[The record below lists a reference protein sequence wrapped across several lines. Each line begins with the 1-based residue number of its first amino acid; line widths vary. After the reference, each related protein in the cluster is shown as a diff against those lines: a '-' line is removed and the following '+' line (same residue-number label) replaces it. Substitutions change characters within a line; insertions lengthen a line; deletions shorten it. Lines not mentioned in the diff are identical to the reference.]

1 MDYVELMEL
10 ASQYSNNIAEGDYFI
25 SDNSNE
31 IREVLDNPHLMNAIE
46 ENLQIIIPNYDT
58 FITHFNRFLS
68 YNRNILEGRDGNYG
82 LENLEL
88 NDENNNENNNGN
100 IINTDRVENNNNYII
115 ENNIENNVQDT
126 RQIVITDEMLEN
138 IPQPVLHTITCPI
151 SGDIMRDPVV
161 NSVGQ
166 TYDKAS
172 IETWI
177 ARGNTTD
184 PNTRQPI
191 TGQLTPNYIIKTLIN
206 SYIPALGGK
215 KLRNRKTKKH
225 MKSKKHKKK
234 KSKKTRRSK
243 Y

>member
-10 ASQYSNNIAEGDYFI
+10 ANQYSNNISDGEYFI
-25 SDNSNE
+25 SDNLNE
-31 IREVLDNPHLMNAIE
+31 IREVLDNPRLMDAIE

-82 LENLEL
+82 FENLEL
-88 NDENNNENNNGN
+88 NDENNNEN
-100 IINTDRVENNNNYII
+100 IINTDRIENINNYIR

-126 RQIVITDEMLEN
+126 RQIVITDEMLES
-138 IPQPVLHTITCPI
+138 IPQPVLDTITCPI
-151 SGDIMRDPVV
+151 SGDIMRNPVV
-161 NSVGQ
+161 NSAGQ
-166 TYDKAS
+166 TYDRSS
-172 IETWI
+172 IEAWMS
-177 ARGNTTD
+177 RGNTTD

-215 KLRNRKTKKH
+215 KSRYRKT
-225 MKSKKHKKK
+225 KKHKKK